1 MKTYLLVLSIF
12 LLLSQAAY
20 ADEFIQMSN
29 GMTCWKN
36 DAGHIWGCSGGS
48 SNKGDTGFNDVRT
61 GKRYEYINEDQA
73 IDTRTGQPINTP
85 HRKHHND
92 DNDDK

>member
-36 DAGHIWGCSGGS
+36 DAGHMYGCSGGVS
-48 SNKGDTGFNDVRT
+48 TGDSGFNDVRT
-61 GKRYEYINEDQA
+61 GKRYEYINENQA
-73 IDTRTGQPINTP
+73 IDTRTGQPVNTP
-85 HRKHHND
+85 SRKRNNT
-92 DNDDK
+92 NDDK